1 MNRFMKTIC
10 TFLFASTVMT
20 APTHAASSST
30 TRTAVFAGGCFWC
43 MQPSFDNTKGVSKT
57 LVGYSGGDAK
67 TATYDQVSNGN
78 TGHFEAIEITYDPT
92 VVTYEALLTI
102 YLENIDPTQ
111 ADGQFND
118 RGDHYK
124 TAIFYAN
131 DTEKLA
137 AEKALAAIAPKFAP
151 APIVVKLLPTKPFY
165 AAEDYHQKY
174 YEKNSLHY
182 NAYKVGS
189 GRAGFIKRVW
199 GKKDK

>member
-1 MNRFMKTIC
+1 MNRFIKTIC
-10 TFLFASTVMT
+10 TFFFASTVMT
-20 APTHAASSST
+20 ASTHAAPTT

-43 MQPSFDNTKGVSKT
+43 MQPSFDNTKGVTQT
-57 LVGYSGGDAK
+57 LVGYSGGEAK
-67 TATYDQVSNGN
+67 TATYDQVSSGH
-78 TGHFEAIEITYDPT
+78 TGHYEAIEITYDPSI
-92 VVTYEALLTI
+92 VKYEALLTI

-118 RGDHYK
+118 RGEHYK
-124 TAIFYAN
+124 TVIFYAN
-131 DTEKLA
+131 DAEKLA

-174 YEKNSLHY
+174 YEKNSIHY

-189 GRAGFIKRVW
+189 GRAGYIKRVW
-199 GKKDK
+199 GKK

>member
-1 MNRFMKTIC
+1 MNRFIKTIC

-20 APTHAASSST
+20 ASAHAAPTT

-43 MQPSFDNTKGVSKT
+43 MQPSFDNTKGVTQT
-57 LVGYSGGDAK
+57 LVGYSGGEAK
-67 TATYDQVSNGN
+67 TATYDQVSSGH
-78 TGHFEAIEITYDPT
+78 TGHYEAIEITYDPN

-124 TAIFYAN
+124 TVIFYAN

-151 APIVVKLLPTKPFY
+151 APIVVKLMPAKPFY

-174 YEKNSLHY
+174 YEKNSIHY

-189 GRAGFIKRVW
+189 GRAGYIKRVW
-199 GKKDK
+199 GKK

>member
-20 APTHAASSST
+20 ASTHAASTST

-78 TGHFEAIEITYDPT
+78 TGHFEAIEITYDPS

-131 DTEKLA
+131 DAEKLA

-199 GKKDK
+199 GKK

>member
-1 MNRFMKTIC
+1 MNRFIKTIC

-20 APTHAASSST
+20 TSTHAAPTS

-43 MQPSFDNTKGVSKT
+43 MQPSFDNTKGVTKT
-57 LVGYSGGDAK
+57 LVGYSGGEAK
-67 TATYDQVSNGN
+67 TATYDQVSSGH
-78 TGHFEAIEITYDPT
+78 TGHYEAIEITYDPSM
-92 VVTYEALLTI
+92 VKYEALLTI

-118 RGDHYK
+118 RGEHYK
-124 TAIFYAN
+124 TVIFYAN
-131 DTEKLA
+131 DAEKLA

-151 APIVVKLLPTKPFY
+151 APIVVKLLPAKPFY

-174 YEKNSLHY
+174 YEKNSIHY

-189 GRAGFIKRVW
+189 GRAGYIKRVW
-199 GKKDK
+199 GKK